1 MFDTML
7 VVANSDDEESYIV
20 PTESIG
26 LRLRVREDGHRTV
39 RTDSIGACWCPGP
52 SRPSVKIRLEASG
65 VLSMQLLAQVTERYR
80 PVRARTPLGCETF
93 LAHRLQVPLELIQ
106 HPDDVMPRFAP
117 QYFFAGVPAA
127 DHRVLG

>member
-1 MFDTML
+1 ML

-26 LRLRVREDGHRTV
+26 LRLRVREDGHRRV
-39 RTDSIGACWCPGP
+39 RTDSIGTCWYPGP
-52 SRPSVKIRLEASG
+52 SRPSVKVRIEASG
-65 VLSMQLLAQVTERYR
+65 VLAMQRLAQVGERYR
-80 PVRARTPLGCETF
+80 PVSARAPFGCETF

-117 QYFFAGVPAA
+117 QYPFAGVPAA